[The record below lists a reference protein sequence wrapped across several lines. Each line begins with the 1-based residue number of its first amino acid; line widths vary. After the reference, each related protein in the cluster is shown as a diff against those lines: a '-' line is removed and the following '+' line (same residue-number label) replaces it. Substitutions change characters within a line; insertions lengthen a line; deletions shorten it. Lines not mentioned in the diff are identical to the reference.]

1 MTNLKNKFF
10 IDIFKTIIVPIISGI
25 FFIIWIYYLFQYPI
39 EVFPISFLIFIPI
52 YVISG
57 SVFGGIFITFA
68 VAAALFTIAITS
80 NKFLLIYEILW
91 IILVFI
97 FIEKHRKQV
106 IFSKNKLDIEHEIL
120 DRDISIIQS
129 SIINNEKKSIGLN
142 KRIKNFQAFG
152 QIIQTLEVS
161 LSEEELIK
169 KVEEMAKKFIEKG
182 NWKIKKYP
190 NKDIFCKYVKENK
203 SSLLIQ
209 DTSKNTYFNKE
220 NFKSA
225 TSIVVVPIEIE
236 GKFWGTINGI
246 SNIKNESF
254 NDSDLR
260 FIYIL
265 SNICSIAMYNAL
277 LFSKLSELAIT
288 DTLTGLY
295 TRNYF
300 IERAKDEIQHATTNK
315 SSLTISILD
324 IDNFKNINDTYG
336 HQSGDTV
343 LRKLSD
349 MLIGRFRETDI
360 VCRYGGEEFIILM
373 PHTNKKEAIKILEDL
388 RKKIANEKIFLPIE
402 SYHPIYISI
411 TISIGIKELQ
421 KEKNIDE
428 LISKADLALYDA
440 KKTGK
445 NKICLYEE
453 N

>member
-1 MTNLKNKFF
+1 MINLKNKFF

-25 FFIIWIYYLFQYPI
+25 FFIVWIYYLFQYPI

-52 YVISG
+52 YIISG

-68 VAAALFTIAITS
+68 VAAAIFTLAITS

-91 IILVFI
+91 IILVF
-97 FIEKHRKQV
+97 FFMEKHRKQV
-106 IFSKNKLDIEHEIL
+106 LFSKNKLDIEHEIL

-129 SIINNEKKSIGLN
+129 SIINNEKKSAGLN

-152 QIIQTLEVS
+152 QIIQSLEVS

-182 NWKIKKYP
+182 NWKIKRYP

-220 NFKSA
+220 SFKSA
-225 TSIVVVPIEIE
+225 TSIIVVPIEIE

-246 SNIKNESF
+246 STIKNENF

-300 IERAKDEIQHATTNK
+300 IERAKDEIQHATINK
-315 SSLTISILD
+315 SPLTISILD

-349 MLIGRFRETDI
+349 ILIGRFRETDI
-360 VCRYGGEEFIILM
+360 VCRYGGEEFVILM
-373 PHTNKKEAIKILEDL
+373 PHTNKEEAIKILEDL
-388 RKKIANEKIFLPIE
+388 RVKIAKEKIFLPVE
-402 SYHPIYISI
+402 SYQPVHISI
-411 TISIGIKELQ
+411 TISIGIRELQ
-421 KEKNIDE
+421 AETNIDE
-428 LISKADLALYDA
+428 IISKADLALYDA

>member
-300 IERAKDEIQHATTNK
+300 IERAKDEIQHATINK

>member
-10 IDIFKTIIVPIISGI
+10 IDIFKTIIIPIISGL
-25 FFIIWIYYLFQYPI
+25 FFIVWIYYLFQQPI
-39 EVFPISFLIFIPI
+39 EIFPIAFLIFIPI
-52 YVISG
+52 YIISG

-80 NKFLLIYEILW
+80 NKFLLIYE
-91 IILVFI
+91 
-97 FIEKHRKQV
+97 
-106 IFSKNKLDIEHEIL
+106 NKLDIEHEIL

-142 KRIKNFQAFG
+142 KRIENFQAFG
-152 QIIQTLEVS
+152 QIIQSLEVS

-182 NWKIKKYP
+182 IWKIKKYP

-209 DTSKNTYFNKE
+209 DTSANTYFKKE
-220 NFKSA
+220 AFKSA
-225 TSIVVVPIEIE
+225 VSIIVVPIEIE

-246 SNIKNESF
+246 SNIKNENF

-300 IERAKDEIQHATTNK
+300 MERANK
-315 SSLTISILD
+315 IPMTLSILD
-324 IDNFKNINDTYG
+324 IDNFKSINDTFG

-373 PHTNKKEAIKILEDL
+373 PHTNKQEAIKILEDL
-388 RKKIANEKIFLPIE
+388 RIKIANEKIFLPVE
-402 SYHPIYISI
+402 SYHPIHISI

-421 KEKNIDE
+421 EEKKIDE
-428 LISKADLALYDA
+428 IISKADLALYDA

>member
-52 YVISG
+52 YIISG

-68 VAAALFTIAITS
+68 VAAALFTIAITT

-91 IILVFI
+91 IILVFV

-220 NFKSA
+220 SFKSA

-246 SNIKNESF
+246 SNIKNENF

-265 SNICSIAMYNAL
+265 SNICSIAIYNAL

>member
-52 YVISG
+52 YIISG

>member
-52 YVISG
+52 YIISG

-68 VAAALFTIAITS
+68 VAAALFTIAITT

-91 IILVFI
+91 IILVFV

-220 NFKSA
+220 SFKSA

-246 SNIKNESF
+246 SNIKNENF

-265 SNICSIAMYNAL
+265 SNICSIAIYNAL

-300 IERAKDEIQHATTNK
+300 IKEVDFYA
-315 SSLTISILD
+315 D
-324 IDNFKNINDTYG
+324 IRQGF
-336 HQSGDTV
+336 
-343 LRKLSD
+343 
-349 MLIGRFRETDI
+349 
-360 VCRYGGEEFIILM
+360 
-373 PHTNKKEAIKILEDL
+373 
-388 RKKIANEKIFLPIE
+388 
-402 SYHPIYISI
+402 
-411 TISIGIKELQ
+411 
-421 KEKNIDE
+421 
-428 LISKADLALYDA
+428 
-440 KKTGK
+440 
-445 NKICLYEE
+445 
-453 N
+453 

>member
-10 IDIFKTIIVPIISGI
+10 IDIFKTIIIPIISGL
-25 FFIIWIYYLFQYPI
+25 FFIVWIYYLFQQPI
-39 EVFPISFLIFIPI
+39 EIFPIAFLIFIPI
-52 YVISG
+52 YIISG

-80 NKFLLIYEILW
+80 NKFLLIYEIIW
-91 IILVFI
+91 IILVFY
-97 FIEKHRKQV
+97 FMEKHRKQV
-106 IFSKNKLDIEHEIL
+106 FFSKNKLDIEHEIL

-142 KRIKNFQAFG
+142 KRIENFQAFG
-152 QIIQTLEVS
+152 QIIQSLEVS

-182 NWKIKKYP
+182 IWKIKKYP

-209 DTSKNTYFNKE
+209 DTSANTYFKKE
-220 NFKSA
+220 AFKSA
-225 TSIVVVPIEIE
+225 VSIIVVPIEIE

-246 SNIKNESF
+246 SNIKNENF

-265 SNICSIAMYNAL
+265 SNICSIAMYNAI

-300 IERAKDEIQHATTNK
+300 MERAKDEIQHATTNK
-315 SSLTISILD
+315 IPMTISILD
-324 IDNFKNINDTYG
+324 IDNFKSINDTFG

-373 PHTNKKEAIKILEDL
+373 PHTNKQEAIKILEDL
-388 RKKIANEKIFLPIE
+388 RIKIANEKIFLPVE
-402 SYHPIYISI
+402 SYHPIHISI
-411 TISIGIKELQ
+411 TISIGIKEMQ
-421 KEKNIDE
+421 EEKKIDE
-428 LISKADLALYDA
+428 IISKADLALYDA
-440 KKTGK
+440 KRTGK